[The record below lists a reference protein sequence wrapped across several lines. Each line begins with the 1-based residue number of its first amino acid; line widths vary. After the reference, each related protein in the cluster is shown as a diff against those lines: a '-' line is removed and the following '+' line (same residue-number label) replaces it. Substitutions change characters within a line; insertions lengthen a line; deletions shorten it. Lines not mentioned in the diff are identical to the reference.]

1 LEFEEIKKNAQSHWE
16 ALEDSVHILVGTA
29 TCGRAAGALDVIDAF
44 KTELLRRGV
53 DVPIIQVGCIGLCY
67 AEPLV
72 IISKPE
78 SLRIVY
84 HNITPDLVTRLVEG
98 YVLGD
103 DPCLELAL
111 GTLDIDE
118 RGAPS
123 IPELPRFEHE
133 LRLILR
139 HCGYIDPENIHHY
152 IANGGYSALEK
163 AIKMPPDQ
171 IIGEIKKSGLRGRGG
186 AGFPTGLKWE
196 LCREAEG
203 TKKYVICNADEGDP
217 GAFMDRVILESDPQQ
232 VIEGMIIAGYAV
244 GAQEGYIYVRAEY
257 PLAIERIKSA
267 LRQGEE
273 MGILGEDILGSGLR
287 FRIGITE
294 GAGAFVSGEA
304 TALVAAMEGR
314 RSEPRVKPPRL
325 TQSGLWGCPTLINNV
340 KTFSYVPLIIA
351 GKGEGDGRGNG
362 PQADDFTPLE
372 DSAIHGMDQINKT
385 PEEGKTQSFL
395 TGFTSIGTEKS
406 KGTAV
411 FTIAGK
417 AQYPGLTE
425 VPMGTTLRK
434 VVYDIAGGM
443 RNGKQ
448 FKAVQIGGPS
458 GGCIP
463 ESLLDIPIDFDSL
476 REAGSMMGSGGMI
489 FMDEDDCAVD
499 TARFF
504 LDFTTRESC
513 GKCTMCRMGTLQ
525 LLSILEDIAAGKA
538 TMEDLELLRQL
549 SEDIKMGSLCG
560 LGRSAP
566 NPVLTTLRYFED
578 EYRAHI
584 LEKRCPALV
593 CKDLIA
599 YYILPEKCDRA
610 CEHCILV
617 CPTEAIKGGK
627 GEVKVIDQ
635 EKCSKCGTCLE
646 VCPPEYN
653 AVVKISPISK
663 LPPSK
668 ITKEDSAEGG
678 K

>member
-1 LEFEEIKKNAQSHWE
+1 MTFEEIRRRAQAKWE
-16 ALEDSVHILVGTA
+16 TLKSGVHVLVGTA

-44 KTELLRRGV
+44 INDLARRSI
-53 DVPIIQVGCIGLCY
+53 DAPIIQVGCIGLCY

-84 HNITPDLVTRLVEG
+84 HNITPDLVPRLVEG
-98 YVLGD
+98 YIIGD

-111 GTLDIDE
+111 GTLEIDD
-118 RGAPS
+118 RGAPT

-133 LRLILR
+133 FRLLLR
-139 HCGYIDPENIHHY
+139 HCGYIDPENIHDY

-163 AIKMPPDQ
+163 ALKMRPEE
-171 IIGEIKKSGLRGRGG
+171 IIEKVKKSGLRGRGG
-186 AGFPTGLKWE
+186 AGFPAGLKWE

-203 TKKYVICNADEGDP
+203 RSKYVVCNADEGDP
-217 GAFMDRVILESDPQQ
+217 GAFMDRVILESDPQE

-244 GAQEGYIYVRAEY
+244 GAQKGYIYVRAEY
-257 PLAIERIKSA
+257 PLAIERVRDA

-273 MGILGEDILGSGLR
+273 IGILGEDILGSGFR
-287 FRIGITE
+287 FHIGIAE

-314 RSEPRVKPPRL
+314 RSEPRVRPPRL
-325 TQSGLWGCPTLINNV
+325 TQAGLWGSPTLLNNV
-340 KTFSYVPLIIA
+340 KTFSYIPLII
-351 GKGEGDGRGNG
+351 GDG
-362 PQADDFTPLE
+362 
-372 DSAIHGMDQINKT
+372 K
-385 PEEGKTQSFL
+385 EGFA
-395 TGFTSIGTEKS
+395 SIGTEKS

-411 FTIAGK
+411 FTLAGK
-417 AQYPGLTE
+417 VEYPGLTE
-425 VPMGTTLRK
+425 VPMGTMLRRI
-434 VVYDIAGGM
+434 VYDIAGGM
-443 RNGKQ
+443 RNGRQ

-525 LLSILEDIAAGKA
+525 LMSILEDICAGKA
-538 TMEDLELLRQL
+538 KIEDLELLQQL
-549 SEDIKMGSLCG
+549 TDDVKMGSLCG

-566 NPVLTTLRYFED
+566 NPVLTTMRYFAD

-593 CKDLIA
+593 CKALIA
-599 YYILPEKCDRA
+599 YYILPDKCDRA

-635 EKCSKCGTCLE
+635 EKCSKCGTCRE

-653 AVVKISPISK
+653 AVIKISPISK

-668 ITKEDSAEGG
+668 MKKESSAEGG
-678 K
+678 G

>member
-1 LEFEEIKKNAQSHWE
+1 MTLEEVKNQAKFHQE
-16 ALEDSVHILVGTA
+16 FLEGKTHILVGTA
-29 TCGRAAGALDVIDAF
+29 TCGKAAGALDVIEAF
-44 KTELLRRGV
+44 NNELSRR
-53 DVPIIQVGCIGLCY
+53 DIQVPIIQVGCIGLCY

-84 HNITPDLVTRLVEG
+84 HNITPDLASRLVEG
-98 YVLGD
+98 YIVGE

-111 GTLDIDE
+111 GTFEADE
-118 RGAPS
+118 RGTPT

-139 HCGYIDPENIHHY
+139 HCGYIDPENIYDY
-152 IANGGYSALEK
+152 IAKGGYNALEK
-163 AIKMPPDQ
+163 TLRMPSEQ
-171 IIGEIKKSGLRGRGG
+171 IIEEVKKSGLRGRGG
-186 AGFPTGLKWE
+186 AGFPTGQKWE
-196 LCREAEG
+196 LCRKAEG
-203 TKKYVICNADEGDP
+203 EIKYVVCNADEGDP
-217 GAFMDRVILESDPQQ
+217 GAFMDRVILESDPHE
-232 VIEGMIIAGYAV
+232 VIEGMIIAGYAM
-244 GAQEGYIYVRAEY
+244 GAQKGYIYIRAEY
-257 PLAIERIKSA
+257 PLAIERIKKA

-273 MGILGEDILGSGLR
+273 IGILGDNILGSG
-287 FRIGITE
+287 FCFQIGITE

-304 TALVAAMEGR
+304 TALVAAIEGK
-314 RSEPRVKPPRL
+314 RSEPRVRPPRL
-325 TQSGLWGCPTLINNV
+325 SQAGLWGRPTLLNNV
-340 KTFSYVPLIIA
+340 KTFAFIPFII
-351 GKGEGDGRGNG
+351 GSGR
-362 PQADDFTPLE
+362 
-372 DSAIHGMDQINKT
+372 DQ
-385 PEEGKTQSFL
+385 
-395 TGFTSIGTEKS
+395 FTSIGTEHS

-411 FTIAGK
+411 FTLAGK
-417 AQYPGLTE
+417 IQYPGLAE
-425 VPMGTTLRK
+425 VPMGTTLRR

-463 ESLLDIPIDFDSL
+463 ESLLDLPVDFDSL
-476 REAGSMMGSGGMI
+476 YEVGSMMGSGGMI

-504 LDFTTRESC
+504 LDFTTKESC

-525 LLSILEDIAAGKA
+525 LLSILDDITIGKA
-538 TMEDLELLRQL
+538 KLEDLDLLQEL

-566 NPVLTTLRYFED
+566 NPVLTTMRYFKD

-599 YYILPEKCDRA
+599 YYILPDKCDRA

-627 GEVKVIDQ
+627 GEIKVINQ

-646 VCPPEYN
+646 VCPHEYN
-653 AVVKISPISK
+653 AVIKISPISK
-663 LPPSK
+663 LPSSPR
-668 ITKEDSAEGG
+668 DQDDPAQGG
-678 K
+678 S